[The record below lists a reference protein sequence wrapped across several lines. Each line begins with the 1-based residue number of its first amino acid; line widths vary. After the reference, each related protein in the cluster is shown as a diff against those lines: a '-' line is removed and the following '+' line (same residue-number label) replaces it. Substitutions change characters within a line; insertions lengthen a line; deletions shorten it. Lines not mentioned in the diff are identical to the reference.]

1 LETVQ
6 EHKISILLAR
16 ETFDPKI
23 APLRAWVAQM
33 ELDGMK
39 ERMTMGVKARL
50 KAGKANTGQDR
61 DGYRRVGE
69 TIEIVEEEEARWIK
83 LIFEVLCYFIH
94 FILYLAA
101 RPACEIYTR
110 VPDMYHAGGDWDGNL
125 IFTIGD

>member
-1 LETVQ
+1 
-6 EHKISILLAR
+6 
-16 ETFDPKI
+16 
-23 APLRAWVAQM
+23 M

-83 LIFEVLCYFIH
+83 LIFEVLCYCPF
-94 FILYLAA
+94 A
-101 RPACEIYTR
+101 EIFGEIANFKT
-110 VPDMYHAGGDWDGNL
+110 
-125 IFTIGD
+125 TICSGSLCK